1 MKDFTPCPK
10 PEKPIRGTAEC
21 KSWMGLV
28 AQLPCVICGVS
39 PVELHHCAHG
49 RYGQSRASDFCVIPL
64 CPKHHRFRT
73 DHAETWATLYG
84 FDVDYLP
91 GVKKAVERLKE
102 RTV

>member
-1 MKDFTPCPK
+1 
-10 PEKPIRGTAEC
+10 
-21 KSWMGLV
+21 
-28 AQLPCVICGVS
+28 
-39 PVELHHCAHG
+39 
-49 RYGQSRASDFCVIPL
+49 VIPL

-73 DHAETWATLYG
+73 DHGETWATLYG